1 MPNAPGRRLRL
12 AALGGTAA
20 LLLLTP
26 ASALAAFG
34 QHALRYGTPY
44 HAEVRVLQVELD
56 RLGYRLP
63 VDGVFGY
70 GTLVAVRSFQRAH
83 HLIANGIVAARTF
96 DVLRA
101 LSHET
106 SRGATARGQVYV
118 VQAGDT
124 FSSIAAQFRLSAAAL
139 ETANPGASPADLQV
153 GQSILIPPGADSP
166 QYPPASSFGAQLA
179 RLALKY
185 LGVRY
190 VWGGTDPSVGF
201 DCSGF
206 VYFLSHKLG
215 VDLPRTSSEQYQYG
229 VAVPPADL
237 EPGDLVFFDTDFF
250 ASHVGIYE
258 GNGMFAHAENF
269 GTVTQLTSL
278 HDPYW
283 SSRYIGAKRILP

>member
-1 MPNAPGRRLRL
+1 MSHAAYRRLRL
-12 AALGGTAA
+12 AAMGGSVA
-20 LLLLTP
+20 LLLFSP

-44 HAEVRVLQVELD
+44 HAEVRVLQVSLD
-56 RLGYRLP
+56 RLGYHLP
-63 VDGVFGY
+63 VDGIFGY
-70 GTLVAVRSFQRAH
+70 GTEAAVRSFQRSH
-83 HLIANGIVAARTF
+83 RLIPNGIVAARTF

-101 LSHET
+101 LSRGT

-118 VQAGDT
+118 VQSGDT
-124 FSSIAAQFRLSAAAL
+124 FSSIAAQFHLGVAAL
-139 ETANPGASPADLQV
+139 EAANADVAAADLQV
-153 GQSILIPPGADSP
+153 GQSILIPPGAASP

-190 VWGGTDPSVGF
+190 VWGGTDPAVGF

-206 VYFLSHKLG
+206 VYFLSHQLG
-215 VDLPRTSSEQYQYG
+215 VDLPRTSSEQFHYG
-229 VAVPPADL
+229 VAVPRGDL
-237 EPGDLVFFDTDFF
+237 EPGDLVFFNTDFF

-258 GNGMFAHAENF
+258 GDGMFAHAENF

-278 HDPYW
+278 SDPYW